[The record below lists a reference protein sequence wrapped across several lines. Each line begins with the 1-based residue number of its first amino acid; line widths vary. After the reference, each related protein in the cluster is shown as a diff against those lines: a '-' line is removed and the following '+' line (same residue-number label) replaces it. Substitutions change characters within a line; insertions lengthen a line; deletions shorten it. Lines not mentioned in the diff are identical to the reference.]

1 MPTSNSSITFRVT
14 AEPVVRYASGSVIFD
29 EALRDGRLTTRYW
42 NTAGQVWPEMHIE
55 RQRWGQ
61 DEPADTFALAVGG
74 QDLAGGWSW
83 LDGSESPDPTD
94 FRGAGRPV
102 RHAVIRLFHA
112 ARKIE
117 VAVHARIDGGPFL
130 LRWLEIVNR
139 SDHAQAITAVA
150 PWAGMLWNHR
160 VGENLP
166 ADDPQPFQAAWNHL
180 NHWGNEG
187 DFWFEELRPGR
198 LTEDGGRH
206 GRSGWSRPSFWARN
220 RCTGQTVVCELGW
233 SGNWAFTLDHLTNT
247 ATDRPSQ
254 PAPWPRW
261 HKLFFR
267 MGLAGHEA
275 ALRVLL
281 PGESVTT
288 PVAHLGFFQADDDAI
303 VQACHDHVLH
313 VVTPAPVPGRIIE
326 IEANHRGYLCDR
338 ESEDGLKRD
347 VEVAKSIGTELYTV
361 DAGWYGR
368 PPNTWFNAVGD
379 WEAGPWLPNGLE
391 PVVEQAHRHGM
402 RFGLWVEIEAAGA
415 NSALKERHPDWLM
428 TRDGQLVANGR
439 ALDLSK
445 PEVAAWCEAE
455 LNRLIIRYRLDMYRI
470 DHNHC
475 LEPMGNHSVAGVK
488 EDLGWRYYDAFDA
501 MFKRLHAAHPTVVL
515 QNCAG
520 GGGRLD
526 WGTMHR
532 FHNAE
537 QSDSMRQPRSLKIL
551 NGLTMA
557 LPPALLMRSFG
568 TETGELMLDGDV
580 DSQLRSALIC
590 RPIFRGIAPSCT
602 ELSPWLADRIA
613 HHCDLFRRV
622 LRPLLLDCK
631 VYHHTPFLHHEAAD
645 SWLVLEYA
653 SPDRTRAVAAIFRQA
668 PTGTDTYHFFP
679 RGLDAGRRYRVR
691 SDNHDWSY
699 EIAGSELI
707 QQGLRVRL
715 ERPLSSELL
724 ILAVLP

>member
-1 MPTSNSSITFRVT
+1 MTTSHSMITFRAT
-14 AEPVVRYASGSVIFD
+14 SEPGVRYASGSVIFD

-55 RQRWGQ
+55 RQRWGHS
-61 DEPADTFALAVGG
+61 EPADTFVLAMDG

-83 LDGSESPDPTD
+83 LGGSESPDPSD

-102 RHAVIRLFHA
+102 RHAVVHLRHA
-112 ARKIE
+112 ARQIE
-117 VAVHARIDGGPFL
+117 VVVHTRIDGGPFL

-150 PWAGMLWNHR
+150 PWAGALWNHR

-166 ADDPQPFQAAWNHL
+166 ANDANPFQAAWNHF
-180 NHWGNEG
+180 NNWGNEG
-187 DFWFEELRPGR
+187 DFWFQEIPPGR
-198 LTEDGGRH
+198 LTEDGGRN
-206 GRSGWSRPSFWARN
+206 GQSGWSRPSFWARN

-233 SGNWAFTLDHLTNT
+233 GGNWMFTLEHITNT
-247 ATDRPSQ
+247 ATERLGRT
-254 PAPWPRW
+254 APWQGW

-267 MGLAGHEA
+267 MGLAGDEA

-281 PGESVTT
+281 PGESVTS

-303 VQACHDHVLH
+303 VHACHDHVLN
-313 VVTPAPVPGRIIE
+313 VVTPAPMPGRVLE

-338 ESEDGLKRD
+338 ENEDGLKRD
-347 VEVAKSIGTELYTV
+347 VEIAKTIGTELYTI

-368 PPNTWFNAVGD
+368 PPNIWCNAVGD

-391 PVVEQAHRHGM
+391 PVVEHVRRHGM
-402 RFGLWVEIEAAGA
+402 RFGLWVEIEAAGSH
-415 NSALKERHPDWLM
+415 SALKEQHPEWLV
-428 TRDGQLVANGR
+428 TRDGQLVAGGR

-455 LNRLIIRYRLDMYRI
+455 LNRLINRYRLDMYRI
-470 DHNHC
+470 DHNHKIA
-475 LEPMGNHSVAGVK
+475 PMGNRIVAGIK
-488 EDLGWRYYDAFDA
+488 EDLGWRYYEAFDV
-501 MFKRLHAAHPTVVL
+501 MFKRLNAAHPAVVF

-537 QSDSMRQPRSLKIL
+537 QSDCMRQPRSLKIL
-551 NGLTMA
+551 NGLTMV
-557 LPPALLMRSFG
+557 LPPALLMRAFG
-568 TETGELMLDGDV
+568 TEAYELTLDGDI
-580 DSQLRSALIC
+580 DAQLRSALIC
-590 RPIFRGIAPSCT
+590 RPIFRGIAPT
-602 ELSPWLADRIA
+602 QDEITPWLAERIA
-613 HHCDLFRRV
+613 HHVDLFQRV
-622 LRPLLLDCK
+622 LRPLLLNGK
-631 VYHHTPFLHHEAAD
+631 VYHHTPFLRHQNAD
-645 SWLVLEYA
+645 PWVVLEYA
-653 SPDRTRAVAAIFRQA
+653 SPDCARAVAAIFRQA
-668 PTGTDTYHFFP
+668 PTGDDTYHFLP

-715 ERPLSSELL
+715 ERPMSSELFIIEAL
-724 ILAVLP
+724 S